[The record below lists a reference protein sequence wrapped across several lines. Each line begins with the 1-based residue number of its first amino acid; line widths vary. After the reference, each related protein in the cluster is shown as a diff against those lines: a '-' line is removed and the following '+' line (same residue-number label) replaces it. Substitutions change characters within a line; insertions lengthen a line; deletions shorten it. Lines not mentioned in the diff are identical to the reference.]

1 MSIKKTDLIWRFR
14 KSSTSFSALWSR
26 ACKYFWSYIKKCKKS
41 FSILSHVSY
50 KDRLSN
56 SDREA
61 SDLFASFFG
70 SVYCQSWRGPTN
82 LVFDQPT
89 CFSSIIRVDFKKV
102 EKAIKEA
109 PNSPNYGQNLIPFYF
124 IKRCDPSFVKHL
136 VVLFSKSLESGVHPN
151 AWKLAFIQPIHKKG
165 NNT

>member
-1 MSIKKTDLIWRFR
+1 MKNNI
-14 KSSTSFSALWSR
+14 
-26 ACKYFWSYIKKCKKS
+26 KYFWSYIKKCKKS
-41 FSILSHVSY
+41 FSLLSHVSY

-56 SDREA
+56 RDREA
-61 SDLFASFFG
+61 SNVFASFFG
-70 SVYCQSWRGPTN
+70 SIYRQSWRGPTN

-124 IKRCDPSFVKHL
+124 IK
-136 VVLFSKSLESGVHPN
+136 
-151 AWKLAFIQPIHKKG
+151 
-165 NNT
+165 